1 MPLGWDCSNSMLWFD
16 IYAIVYKPT
25 QETYRIIMTNND
37 LENSLMYLKHLYL
50 EHLSPKDVYLSI

>member
-1 MPLGWDCSNSMLWFD
+1 MLWFD